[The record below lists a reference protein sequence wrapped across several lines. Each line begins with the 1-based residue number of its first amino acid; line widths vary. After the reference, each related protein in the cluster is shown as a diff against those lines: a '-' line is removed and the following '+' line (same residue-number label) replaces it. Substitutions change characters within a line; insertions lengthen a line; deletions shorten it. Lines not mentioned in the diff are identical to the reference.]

1 LAFQRSG
8 NARVAQGA
16 VAGQSVI
23 LLKPETYMNRSGA
36 ALDALRAIDGLQLP
50 RDLLVLVDDWAIP
63 VGTFRLRARGSPG
76 GHNGLKSIA
85 AALGSRDYARLRIG
99 VGPLPAEVADPADWV
114 LDGMYEDEADAIN
127 DLLPT
132 MVDAVECWVADGI
145 ELAMTKFN
153 PLGGR
158 EG

>member
-1 LAFQRSG
+1 MAFQRSG
-8 NARVAQGA
+8 NARVAKGG
-16 VAGQSVI
+16 VAGQSVT

-36 ALDALRAIDGLQLP
+36 ALDALRAVEDLDVP

-76 GHNGLKSIA
+76 GHNGLKSIE
-85 AALGSRDYARLRIG
+85 AALRSRDYARLRIG
-99 VGPLPAEVADPADWV
+99 VGPLPADVVDPADWV
-114 LDGMYEDEADAIN
+114 LDGMFEDEAEAIN

-132 MVDAVECWVADGI
+132 MVDAVECWVSDGI
-145 ELAMTKFN
+145 ELAMAKFN